1 MKKIKCPPLGIIPK
15 DIYYLN
21 ADKKRLSDL
30 QEIEM
35 YQIEIERLKSLLT
48 DGDPIGCHVDGRS
61 VIGDKRPLSFEIV
74 CESDSIA
81 QICAKILNDGF
92 LTVEQAKKYFKV

>member
-1 MKKIKCPPLGIIPK
+1 MDKMKLQEENKDLIK
-15 DIYYLN
+15 
-21 ADKKRLSDL
+21 
-30 QEIEM
+30 EIEM
-35 YQIEIERLKSLLT
+35 YQIEIERLKSFLI

-92 LTVEQAKKYFKV
+92 LTVEQAKKYFKIKK